1 MTVIPT
7 CPPSLPIGDVSA
19 LFRRSA
25 DIREAELAL
34 AAATALVGI
43 ATADLYPSVS
53 LGGSLG
59 TTSRS
64 VEGLVDSS
72 AFRFSVGPLI
82 SWSFPN
88 RNVARARI
96 AQSDA
101 TARAALARFD
111 GSVLSALRE
120 AETALGTYARGI
132 GRAHV

>member
-1 MTVIPT
+1 MRI
-7 CPPSLPIGDVSA
+7 SDWSSDVCS
-19 LFRRSA
+19 S
-25 DIREAELAL
+25 DL
-34 AAATALVGI
+34 AAATTRVGI

-111 GSVLSALRE
+111 GSRSEER
-120 AETALGTYARGI
+120 RGGKEGVST
-132 GRAHV
+132 GRYWRSPES

>member
-19 LFRRSA
+19 LIRRRP
-25 DIREAELAL
+25 DIREAERAL
-34 AAATALVGI
+34 AAATARVGI

-64 VEGLVDSS
+64 VEGLVDRS

-88 RNVARARI
+88 RNVPRARI

-101 TARAALARFD
+101 TARAAPAPFD
-111 GSVLSALRE
+111 GSVLS
-120 AETALGTYARGI
+120 GPI
-132 GRAHV
+132 GRARSRESVGQYV